1 MSMEQ
6 TRGPAGAFN
15 PRIGRQV
22 PAFHWLAFLTLFR
35 RELGRIRKMA
45 AAFLLAPALMAGI
58 YFVCFVFGLGDQR
71 GTATGDGVL
80 SYLMPGLIML
90 LVLLRSAENGGF
102 MLLYSKIEGHI
113 IDELMAPIGARE
125 AVPAYVLASVIA
137 GLASGLV
144 VWIMSL
150 FLWPLP
156 VAHPVAAIGF
166 ALAGAMFM
174 ALCGLL
180 CGMASTKW
188 DHISAYFTFLFT
200 PLSFLSGLFAPVDK
214 MPDILASV
222 VRLNPLYHAMTGF
235 RYGFLG
241 ADAAP
246 WGSALFL
253 LVATVAL
260 YALAA
265 RLYSAGWRM
274 KS

>member
-6 TRGPAGAFN
+6 TRAPAGAFN
-15 PRIGRQV
+15 PRINRRV
-22 PAFHWLAFLTLFR
+22 PAFHWLAFQTLFR
-35 RELGRIRKMA
+35 RELGRVMKLA
-45 AAFLLAPALMAGI
+45 AAFLIAPAMMAGI
-58 YFVCFVFGLGDQR
+58 YFVSFVFGLGDQR
-71 GTATGDGVL
+71 GTSAGDAVL

-137 GLASGLV
+137 GLASGLI
-144 VWIMSL
+144 VWILSL

-156 VAHPVAAIGF
+156 VAHPLTAIGF
-166 ALAGAMFM
+166 AVAGALFM

-214 MPDILASV
+214 MPDALATI

-235 RYGFLG
+235 RYGFLDG
-241 ADAAP
+241 GDAP

-253 LVATVAL
+253 VLSTALL